1 MTFQT
6 LQAKQDFVDRGDFD
20 VGIQRAVVAGVT
32 IRVHWTPYFVPMVAI
47 VDQFRHL
54 TGIKVLNARFETTKI
69 GNREWPHEIR
79 TLVRYITVEATTTL
93 WVLHLIQWR
102 HGGASGQALVTMAG
116 RPGVCLRCLSPS
128 HFRRDCRATFCGNC
142 RKWGQHDARECTVRP
157 TWASTTAPMR
167 SAAEMDD
174 LNEEDEDP
182 DARRE
187 FDERRRAFLDRFSV
201 PPDLNRLVAAKKAAA
216 AVVTDGSPPSTNRA
230 PSDAAHT
237 GDLADV
243 SDAEMLAAVAVG
255 AGGGPP
261 VGAFATS
268 TLAAVSTV
276 IGEDDVVPIGIANC
290 GSFPHLFPI
299 SGGTNVFVLAIIFI
313 IIFPVWASV
322 VIAFSCSFCCMCGT
336 RVLCWREGTCF
347 PDIILV

>member
-1 MTFQT
+1 MTLQT

-20 VGIQRAVVAGVT
+20 VGIQRVVVAGVS

-69 GNREWPHEIR
+69 GNRESPHEIR
-79 TLVRYITVEATTTL
+79 TLVRYITVEATTTS

-182 DARRE
+182 EARVSLTSADAPSSTVSLGRRTST
-187 FDERRRAFLDRFSV
+187 DSSRPRKPPLLLSLTVRRRR
-201 PPDLNRLVAAKKAAA
+201 P
-216 AVVTDGSPPSTNRA
+216 
-230 PSDAAHT
+230 T
-237 GDLADV
+237 GRRP
-243 SDAEMLAAVAVG
+243 MLLIL
-255 AGGGPP
+255 
-261 VGAFATS
+261 T
-268 TLAAVSTV
+268 
-276 IGEDDVVPIGIANC
+276 
-290 GSFPHLFPI
+290 
-299 SGGTNVFVLAIIFI
+299 IF
-313 IIFPVWASV
+313 
-322 VIAFSCSFCCMCGT
+322 
-336 RVLCWREGTCF
+336 
-347 PDIILV
+347 